1 MKKWISV
8 LLSVCMLLAAGIP
21 VLAAEQNDGSA
32 ADTGTVSNDILWQ
45 EAVPVWSDGEEI
57 SGEFFA
63 RTEAVAAAAIVNT
76 DSFVDKA
83 ADEKDFDVPCKAAL
97 LMDEGTGQ
105 ILYAKNADAPLPIAS
120 ITKVMTMLLVFE
132 AIDAG
137 RISLSDTVPITAHA
151 YSMGGSQIWLEPGE
165 IFTVDELLKAVA
177 VSSANDA
184 AVALAEYVGGSEAV
198 FCDMMNKRAQ
208 QLGMENTHFVNAC
221 GLDAEGHLSSA
232 RDVALMSRELMKH
245 EKVFDYTTIWMD
257 YLRNGQTQLVNTN
270 KMLHSYSGTTGLKT
284 GTTGKA
290 GVCISATAKRQDLSL
305 IAVVLGSATGTERFD
320 AAKKLLD
327 FGFSNFESKPF
338 PQLENCPEYI
348 EVRYGVQKK
357 AQISYTLPGHL
368 LFLKGQAKEL
378 ESRITLPEYVDAPMS
393 EGTIIGS
400 VGLYSAGQKIKEYD
414 IILRENLEKVDF
426 KKALEIIFRTAA
438 DMGGKQQK
446 TGSF

>member
-1 MKKWISV
+1 MKKGIAV
-8 LLSVCMLLAAGIP
+8 FLSVCIAVSGITCYASDVEDGEYLL
-21 VLAAEQNDGSA
+21 Q
-32 ADTGTVSNDILWQ
+32 DI
-45 EAVPVWSDGEEI
+45 PVWSDGEEI
-57 SGEFFA
+57 SEEFYG
-63 RTEAVAAAAIVNT
+63 RTEAVSAAAIVNT
-76 DSFVDKA
+76 DSFVDKT
-83 ADEKDFDVPCKAAL
+83 ADQTNFDVPCKAAL

-105 ILYAKNADAPLPIAS
+105 VLYAKNANAPLPIAS

-132 AIDAG
+132 ALETG
-137 RISLSDTVPITAHA
+137 RISLEDTVPITAHA

-184 AVALAEYVGGSEAV
+184 AVALAEFVGGSEGV
-198 FCDMMNKRAQ
+198 FCDMMNKRAE

-221 GLDAEGHLSSA
+221 GLDADGHLSTA
-232 RDVALMSRELMKH
+232 YDVALMSRELMKH

-257 YLRNGQTQLVNTN
+257 YLRSGQTQLVNTN

-290 GVCISATAKRQDLSL
+290 GVCISATAKRQDMSL
-305 IAVVLGSATGTERFD
+305 IAVVLGSASGTERFD

-327 FGFSNFESKPF
+327 FGFSNFESKAF
-338 PQLENCPEYI
+338 PQLENCPDYI

-357 AQISYTLPGHL
+357 AEVYCTLPQHL

-378 ESRITLPEYVDAPMS
+378 KSRITLPEYIDAPMS
-393 EGTIIGS
+393 AGTKIGS

-414 IILRENLEKVDF
+414 IILKENLEKVTF
-426 KKALEIIFRTAA
+426 KKALEILVKTLS
-438 DMGGKQQK
+438 DMKEK
-446 TGSF
+446 SKV

>member
-1 MKKWISV
+1 MKKGIAV
-8 LLSVCMLLAAGIP
+8 FLSVCIAVSGITCYASDVEDGEYLL
-21 VLAAEQNDGSA
+21 Q
-32 ADTGTVSNDILWQ
+32 DI
-45 EAVPVWSDGEEI
+45 PVWSDGEEI
-57 SGEFFA
+57 SEEFYG
-63 RTEAVAAAAIVNT
+63 RTEAVSAAAIVNT
-76 DSFVDKA
+76 DSFVDKT
-83 ADEKDFDVPCKAAL
+83 ADQTNFDVPCKAAL

-105 ILYAKNADAPLPIAS
+105 VLYAKNANAPLPIAS

-132 AIDAG
+132 ALETG
-137 RISLSDTVPITAHA
+137 RISLEDTVPITAHA

-184 AVALAEYVGGSEAV
+184 AVALAEFVGGSEGV
-198 FCDMMNKRAQ
+198 FCDMMNKRAE

-221 GLDAEGHLSSA
+221 GLDADGHLSTA
-232 RDVALMSRELMKH
+232 YDVALMSRELMKH

-257 YLRNGQTQLVNTN
+257 YLRSGQTQLVNTN

-290 GVCISATAKRQDLSL
+290 GVCISATAKRQDMSL
-305 IAVVLGSATGTERFD
+305 IAVVLGSASGTERFD

-327 FGFSNFESKPF
+327 FGFSNFESKAF
-338 PQLENCPEYI
+338 PQLENCPDYI

-357 AQISYTLPGHL
+357 AEVYCTLPQHL

-378 ESRITLPEYVDAPMS
+378 KSRITLPEYIDAPMS
-393 EGTIIGS
+393 AGTKIGS

-414 IILRENLEKVDF
+414 IILKENLEKVTF
-426 KKALEIIFRTAA
+426 KKALEILVKTLS
-438 DMGGKQQK
+438 DMKEESK
-446 TGSF
+446 V

>member
-1 MKKWISV
+1 MKKGIAV
-8 LLSVCMLLAAGIP
+8 FLSVCIAVSGITCYASDVEDGEYLL
-21 VLAAEQNDGSA
+21 Q
-32 ADTGTVSNDILWQ
+32 DI
-45 EAVPVWSDGEEI
+45 PVWSDGEEI
-57 SGEFFA
+57 SEEFYG
-63 RTEAVAAAAIVNT
+63 RTEAVSAAAIVNT
-76 DSFVDKA
+76 DSFVDKT
-83 ADEKDFDVPCKAAL
+83 ADQTNFDVPCKAAL

-105 ILYAKNADAPLPIAS
+105 VLYAKNASAPLPIAS

-132 AIDAG
+132 ALETG
-137 RISLSDTVPITAHA
+137 RISLEDTVPITAHA

-184 AVALAEYVGGSEAV
+184 AVALAEFVGGSEGV
-198 FCDMMNKRAQ
+198 FCDMMNKRAE

-221 GLDAEGHLSSA
+221 GLDADGHLSTA
-232 RDVALMSRELMKH
+232 YDVALMSRELMKH

-257 YLRNGQTQLVNTN
+257 YLRSGQTQLVNTN

-290 GVCISATAKRQDLSL
+290 GVCISATAKRQDMSL
-305 IAVVLGSATGTERFD
+305 IAVVLGSDTGTQRFE

-327 FGFSNFESKPF
+327 FGFSNFESKAF
-338 PQLENCPEYI
+338 PRLENCPDYI

-357 AQISYTLPGHL
+357 AEVYCTLPQHL

-378 ESRITLPEYVDAPMS
+378 ESRITLPEYIDAPMS
-393 EGTIIGS
+393 AGTKIGS

-414 IILRENLEKVDF
+414 IILKENLEKVTF
-426 KKALEIIFRTAA
+426 KKALEILVKTLS
-438 DMGGKQQK
+438 DMKEK
-446 TGSF
+446 SKV